1 MAGGGRISV
10 RRPVI
15 GRSRGGGGGG
25 GGGGGLFG
33 GGGTAGMAPLG
44 RGGGG
49 AHVPARRRRRG
60 GVRAEDKGE
69 ANAGGPESETA
80 AGKAEFK
87 SRGNREGAGNG
98 GPEKMRG

>member
-1 MAGGGRISV
+1 
-10 RRPVI
+10 
-15 GRSRGGGGGG
+15 
-25 GGGGGLFG
+25 
-33 GGGTAGMAPLG
+33 MAPLG
-44 RGGGG
+44 RGGGA